1 MGFGMFSVHHSP
13 IAIDFGSATMKLLQ
27 LGDGD
32 RPPLLAAAE
41 LPIPDSIRSESDRV
55 LSYAAEW
62 LPVALRDGRFK
73 GKRVVITVPSSQ
85 TFVSHMQI
93 TETEGV
99 SRDDLVKGHLQTQM
113 GCPPHGVVVRAHEV
127 CTVYRHGQAQKE
139 MICFAIARDTVMKYV
154 DLLTKC
160 KLEVVGVHTDTLA
173 MVRAFD
179 HIHRR
184 AEDENITTLYIEL
197 GWGGTRVAITHGKTI
212 TFARSIPIGGRHF
225 DQLIAS
231 TVKCDLTSARAH
243 RLAIRTTRMTAAA
256 QAQGL
261 TASSASRDAS
271 VAVLAAG
278 EDETPSTGQQ
288 SQTAV
293 ADRRTGKAPASLK
306 YTIPPGEGI
315 RSAVNVDLSE
325 LLDTITD
332 ELAMC
337 RRYHQ
342 SLFRDRPIDRAI
354 LVGGESRQ
362 SWLCQHIVKSLRVP
376 AQLGDPLA
384 RADASAT
391 PPTPNFKLGQ
401 PQPGWAVAYGLCSA
415 HAEM

>member
-13 IAIDFGSATMKLLQ
+13 IAIDFGSASIKLLQ

-41 LPIPDSIRSESDRV
+41 LPIPDSIRSDAERV

-62 LPVALRDGRFK
+62 LPVSIRDGRFK

-85 TFVSHMQI
+85 TLVQHMQI
-93 TETEGV
+93 TETDGV
-99 SRDDLVKGHLQTQM
+99 SRDDLVKGQLQTQM

-127 CTVYRHGQAQKE
+127 CNVHRNGAAQKE
-139 MICFAIARDTVMKYV
+139 MICFAIAKDTVMKYV
-154 DLLTKC
+154 ELLTKC

-184 AEDENITTLYIEL
+184 NEDENSTTMYIEL
-197 GWGGTRVAITHGKTI
+197 GWGGSRVAITHGRNI
-212 TFARSIPIGGRHF
+212 AFARSIAIGGKQF

-231 TVKCDLTSARAH
+231 AVKCDMTIARAH
-243 RLAIRTTRMTAAA
+243 RLAMRATKVHAATDSGGAGSETGARAHVAAA
-256 QAQGL
+256 A
-261 TASSASRDAS
+261 
-271 VAVLAAG
+271 AAG
-278 EDETPSTGQQ
+278 DGADEIETQT
-288 SQTAV
+288 QTAV
-293 ADRRTGKAPASLK
+293 ADRRTGKTPPSLK
-306 YTIPPGEGI
+306 YTIPPGEGV
-315 RSAVNVDLSE
+315 RTAVNVDLNE
-325 LLDTITD
+325 LLDTISD
-332 ELAMC
+332 ELSMC

-362 SWLCQHIVKSLRVP
+362 AWLCQHIVNSLRVP

-384 RADASAT
+384 RADSSGT

-401 PQPGWAVAYGLCSA
+401 PQPGWAVAFGLCSA

>member
-13 IAIDFGSATMKLLQ
+13 IAIDFGSASIKLLQ

-41 LPIPDSIRSESDRV
+41 LPIPDSIRSDTERV
-55 LSYAAEW
+55 LAYGAEW
-62 LPVALRDGRFK
+62 LPVSLRDGRFK
-73 GKRVVITVPSSQ
+73 GKRAVITVPSTQ
-85 TFVSHMQI
+85 TFVQHMPI

-99 SRDDLVKGHLQTQM
+99 GRDDLVKGLLQTQM
-113 GCPPHGVVVRAHEV
+113 GCPPHGVVVRSHEV
-127 CTVYRHGQAQKE
+127 CTVYRNSASQKE
-139 MICFAIARDTVMKYV
+139 MICFAIAKDTVMKYV
-154 DLLTKC
+154 ELLTKC

-184 AEDENITTLYIEL
+184 AEDDNVTTLYIEL
-197 GWGGTRVAITHGKTI
+197 GWGGTRVAITHGKKI
-212 TFARSIPIGGRHF
+212 AFARSIPIGGKQF

-231 TVKCDLTSARAH
+231 AVKCDITSARAH
-243 RLAIRTTRMTAAA
+243 RLALRATKTQASGSSTTT
-256 QAQGL
+256 G
-261 TASSASRDAS
+261 ASSGSRTQ
-271 VAVLAAG
+271 AAG
-278 EDETPSTGQQ
+278 LASANGGGSDDVEAEM
-288 SQTAV
+288 QTAV
-293 ADRRTGKAPASLK
+293 AERRSGQAPASLK

-325 LLDTITD
+325 LLDTISD
-332 ELAMC
+332 ELSMC

-342 SLFRDRPIDRAI
+342 GLFRDRQIDRAI

-362 SWLCQHIVKSLRVP
+362 AWLCQHIVKSLRVP

-384 RADASAT
+384 RVDSSST
-391 PPTPNFKLGQ
+391 PPTPNFKPGQ